1 MHEGLSESLEDYLE
15 VILALEKI
23 NKVARVK
30 DIAEKMGIQAASV
43 SGALKNLA
51 ERKLINYE
59 PYSYITLTTQGYAIA
74 REVTHRHRVIKD
86 FLMRVLQIDP
96 ITAENSACRM
106 EHAIDKASLERL
118 VQFISFIDNCPR
130 TGENWIQSFV
140 RFCSAGQADQALC
153 ERCIQDIQTQVD
165 SEGNRLSQEF

>member
-43 SGALKNLA
+43 SGAVKNLA

-59 PYSYITLTTQGYAIA
+59 PYSYITLTERGYAIA
-74 REVTHRHRVIKD
+74 REVTHRHQVIKD
-86 FLMRVLQIDP
+86 FLKRVLQIDAE
-96 ITAENSACRM
+96 TAESSACRM
-106 EHAIDKASLERL
+106 EHAIDKTSLERL
-118 VQFISFIDNCPR
+118 VQFINFIDNCPR

-140 RFCSAGQADQALC
+140 RFCAAKRYDA
-153 ERCIQDIQTQVD
+153 ERCKRCIEEI
-165 SEGNRLSQEF
+165 R